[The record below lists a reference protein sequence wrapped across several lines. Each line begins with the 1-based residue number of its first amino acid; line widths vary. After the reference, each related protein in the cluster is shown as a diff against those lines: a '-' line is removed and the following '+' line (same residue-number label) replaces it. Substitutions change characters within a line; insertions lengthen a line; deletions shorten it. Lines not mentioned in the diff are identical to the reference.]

1 MIRQPDESHSPAFQ
15 NGHSH
20 LNFQNH
26 LDGKF
31 LFLALGALG
40 VVFGDLGTSPL
51 YTIRE
56 CFYGKHAIALSSANL
71 LGTLSLIFWSMT
83 MVICIKYVVFILR
96 ADNRGEGGI
105 FALLGLIPRS
115 PSKISPRHRSLAILA
130 GIMGAGLLCGEG
142 IITPAI
148 SVLSAVE
155 GLEVATRAATPV
167 IVPLTC
173 VILLSL
179 FLVQRRGTANIG
191 KVFGPIML
199 LWFGSISALGVIQI
213 LNEPRVLDA
222 VNPLHAFNFF
232 IRNRFHGFVV
242 LGSVVLCITGSE
254 ALYADLGHFGR
265 NAIRFS
271 WLAIAYPALLLNY
284 FGQGALLLRHPEMK
298 VNPFYGVVPEP
309 LLYPMVGLATIAT
322 VIASQA
328 LISGV
333 FSITQQGVQLGFFP
347 RIRIVHT
354 SSEIMGQIYIP
365 FVNNAL
371 MIACIG
377 VVIGFGKSS
386 GLAGAYGLSVT
397 GTMAISSLL
406 YFLVLVNRQKWP
418 LWKAVPLVSVFLMFD
433 LSFLGANFLKIV
445 DGGWFTLLAAL
456 IITIV
461 MTTWRRGRE
470 ELNRKLQAER
480 LPVELFLEELADDKL
495 PRVPGTAV
503 FMTLSPTGIPPT
515 LLHHVKHNHML
526 HEQVLLLTIRSVD
539 VPTVPAKERVTV
551 QELGQGFYRIEAL
564 NGFMQRPDVP
574 VILKIA
580 SVYGLATDPM
590 TTTFYLGRESL
601 LTTGSSKMLRWRKSL
616 FAFMSR
622 NAGTPAAYFNLP
634 VNRVVELG
642 AQVEL

>member
-1 MIRQPDESHSPAFQ
+1 M
-15 NGHSH
+15 
-20 LNFQNH
+20 
-26 LDGKF
+26 
-31 LFLALGALG
+31 GALG

-56 CFYGKHAIALSSANL
+56 CFHGKHAIALTSANL
-71 LGTLSLIFWSMT
+71 LGTLSLILWSMT
-83 MVICIKYVVFILR
+83 MVLCIKYVVFILR

-105 FALLGLIPRS
+105 FALLGLIPTKS
-115 PSKISPRHRSLAILA
+115 VGKISPRRRAFAVMA
-130 GIMGAGLLCGEG
+130 GILGAGLLCGEG

-148 SVLSAVE
+148 AVLSAVE
-155 GLEVATRAATPV
+155 GLELATNAATPV
-167 IVPLTC
+167 VVPLTC
-173 VILLSL
+173 IILLAL
-179 FLVQRRGTANIG
+179 FLSQRRGTANIG
-191 KVFGPIML
+191 KIFGPIML
-199 LWFGSISALGVIQI
+199 LWFAAISTLGILQI
-213 LNEPRVLDA
+213 LNEPRVLHA

-232 IRNRFHGFVV
+232 VQNRFHGMVV
-242 LGSVVLCITGSE
+242 LGSVVLCLTGGE

-271 WLAIAYPALLLNY
+271 WLFIAYPALLLNY
-284 FGQGALLLRHPEMK
+284 FGQGALLLNHPEMK
-298 VNPFYGVVPEP
+298 INPFYGVVPES
-309 LLYPMVGLATIAT
+309 LLYPMVGLATVAT

-333 FSITQQGVQLGFFP
+333 FSITQQGIQLGFLP

-354 SSEIMGQIYIP
+354 SSEMQGQIYIP
-365 FVNNAL
+365 FVNYAL
-371 MIACIG
+371 MLACIG
-377 VVIGFGKSS
+377 VVIGFGKSA

-397 GTMAISSLL
+397 GTMTISSLL
-406 YFLVLVNRQKWP
+406 YFLVLIHRRRWP
-418 LWKAVPLVSVFLMFD
+418 FWKAAPLVAIFLVFD

-445 DGGWFTLLAAL
+445 DGGWFTLLAAV
-456 IITIV
+456 IIVTV

-470 ELNRKLQAER
+470 ELNRKLQHER
-480 LPVELFLEELADDKL
+480 LPVGIFLDDVAQHKL

-503 FMTLSPTGIPPT
+503 FMTLSPAGIPPT

-539 VPTVPAKERVTV
+539 VPTIAVGERVTV
-551 QELGQGFYRIEAL
+551 EDLGQGFYRLEAF
-564 NGFMQRPDVP
+564 NGFMQTPDVP
-574 VILKIA
+574 QILKIA
-580 SVYGLATDPM
+580 SLRYGLVTDPM
-590 TTTFYLGRESL
+590 MTTFYLGRESL
-601 LTTGSSKMLRWRKSL
+601 LTTGSAKMMRWQKSL

>member
-1 MIRQPDESHSPAFQ
+1 LSPQSDENHFQALRHDGPDS
-15 NGHSH
+15 
-20 LNFQNH
+20 QNH
-26 LDGKF
+26 GKGKF
-31 LFLALGALG
+31 LLLALGALG

-56 CFYGKHAIALSSANL
+56 CFYGTHAIALSRANL

-105 FALLGLIPRS
+105 FALLGLIPKTA
-115 PSKISPRHRSLAILA
+115 SKISPRQRAITVLA
-130 GIMGAGLLCGEG
+130 GILGAGLLCGEG

-155 GLEVATRAATPV
+155 GLEVATRAAKPV
-167 IVPLTC
+167 VVPLTC
-173 VILLSL
+173 VILLGL
-179 FLVQRRGTANIG
+179 FLVQRRGTADIG
-191 KVFGPIML
+191 AIFGPIML
-199 LWFGSISALGVIQI
+199 LWFAAISTLGTIQI
-213 LNEPRVLDA
+213 LNEPRVLHA
-222 VNPLHAFNFF
+222 VNPLYAFHFF
-232 IRNRFHGFVV
+232 AINKFHGFAV
-242 LGSVVLCITGSE
+242 LGSVVLCLTGGE

-271 WLAIAYPALLLNY
+271 WLFIAYPALLLNY
-284 FGQGALLLRHPEMK
+284 FGQGALLLHHPEMK
-298 VNPFYGVVPEP
+298 VNPFYGVVPEM
-309 LLYPMVGLATIAT
+309 LLYPMVGLATVAT

-333 FSITQQGVQLGFFP
+333 FSITQQGIQLGFLP

-354 SSEIMGQIYIP
+354 SSEMEGQIYIP
-365 FVNNAL
+365 FVNYAL

-377 VVIGFGKSS
+377 VVLGFGESS

-397 GTMAISSLL
+397 GTMAISSFLF
-406 YFLVLVNRQKWP
+406 FLVLVNRRNWP
-418 LWKAVPLVSVFLMFD
+418 LWKAIPLVTTFLVFD

-456 IITIV
+456 LIAVV

-470 ELNRKLQAER
+470 ELNLKLQGER
-480 LPVELFLEELADDKL
+480 LPVELFLDEVAEHKL
-495 PRVPGTAV
+495 PRVPGTAI
-503 FMTLSPTGIPPT
+503 FMTISPSGIPLT

-526 HEQVLLLTIRSVD
+526 HEKVVLLTIRSVG
-539 VPTVPAKERVTV
+539 VPVISARERVTV
-551 QELGQGFYRIEAL
+551 EDLGQGFYRLEAVD
-564 NGFMQRPDVP
+564 GFMQTPDVP
-574 VILKIA
+574 EILKIA
-580 SVYGLATDPM
+580 ATQGLVTDPM
-590 TTTFYLGRESL
+590 TTTFYLGRELL
-601 LTTGSSKMLRWRKSL
+601 LTTGTAKMLRWRKSL

-642 AQVEL
+642 AQVEI